1 MGRSLNALKAAPG
14 SRRKRHRVGRGS
26 ASGTGGTAGKGHKG
40 QKARS
45 GAGHIPR
52 SFEGGQMPLSR
63 RIPKR
68 GFTSLAP
75 VKYAIINVR
84 DLGLFD
90 PLAVVD
96 RDGLRAIGRIPRGP
110 RGVKIL
116 GDGDIDR
123 PLTVRVA
130 AVTPAARAK
139 IEAAGGTVEI
149 VG

>member
-1 MGRSLNALKAAPG
+1 MGTSLKSLKSAPG
-14 SRRKRHRVGRGS
+14 ARRRRHRVGRGS
-26 ASGTGGTAGKGHKG
+26 GSGSGGTAGKGHKG

-52 SFEGGQMPLSR
+52 GFEGGQMALSR

-68 GFTSLAP
+68 GFKNPSRITHA
-75 VKYAIINVR
+75 VINVR
-84 DLGLFD
+84 DLGLFE
-90 PLAVVD
+90 PLSVVD
-96 RDGLRAIGRIPRGP
+96 EEGLRAVGRIPRAP
-110 RGVKIL
+110 NGVKIL

-130 AVTPAARAK
+130 AVTPTAKAK

-149 VG
+149 V